1 MEGGL
6 IWEWGFFNLEKTM
19 VSVLH
24 NELEYNVEKLKYT
37 SVSVYFILRYFQNG
51 AKVEVIQPRIRIKSE
66 PSVGKWNIPESYSRD
81 WLNSLSFV
89 SEE

>member
-1 MEGGL
+1 
-6 IWEWGFFNLEKTM
+6 M

-51 AKVEVIQPRIRIKSE
+51 AKVEVMQPRIRIKSK
-66 PSVGKWNIPESYSRD
+66 PSVGK
-81 WLNSLSFV
+81 
-89 SEE
+89 